1 MKEEEEEQIQRD
13 KEHAKRLQKE
23 EDTMMVSACTLALQ
37 GLSSCKFFPL
47 YS

>member
-23 EDTMMVSACTLALQ
+23 EDTMMVSAYLHTCIT
-37 GLSSCKFFPL
+37 GLIFM
-47 YS
+47 